1 MARESKPTS
10 TQNFSAFFDPKVKI
24 YLFLNVGI
32 MLSASVVGL
41 LLIPIW
47 LIVGPYWA
55 KRYYESM
62 EARVEGRNFQYRHG
76 VWFRQETSVPLEKI
90 QDLSLLHGPLLDSL
104 GLATLRVDTA
114 GSAHPGSASASL
126 VGVIGAET
134 FRNAVLQARDEG
146 ERQLASKGAVVPGN
160 ELEELQK
167 IRATLERIERLLENG
182 QMKQA
187 INEQS

>member
-1 MARESKPTS
+1 MTREAKSAGT
-10 TQNFSAFFDPKVKI
+10 TNFSAFFDPKVKV
-24 YLFLNVGI
+24 YLFLNVSL

-41 LLIPIW
+41 LVMPIW

-62 EARVEGRNFQYRHG
+62 EARVEGKNFQYRHG

-104 GLATLRVDTA
+104 GLATLRMDTA

-126 VGVIGAET
+126 VGVIGAEA

-146 ERQLASKGAVVPGN
+146 QGQFASKGAAVPGN
-160 ELEELQK
+160 ELQELQK
-167 IRATLERIERLLENG
+167 IRATLERIERLLENE
-182 QMKQA
+182 QKKKA
-187 INEQS
+187 VNEQS